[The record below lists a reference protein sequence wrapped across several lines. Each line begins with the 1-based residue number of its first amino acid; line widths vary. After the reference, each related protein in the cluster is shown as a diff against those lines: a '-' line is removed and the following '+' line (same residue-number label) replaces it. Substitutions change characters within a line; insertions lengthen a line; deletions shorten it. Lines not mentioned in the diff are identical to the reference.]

1 MLINSPTL
9 WRHALRLKAG
19 QGHKYDHGLAVIY
32 AAPELTGATRLA
44 AEACAR
50 VGVGL
55 VTVLAPKATAAIYQA
70 SLPPHIMVRSD
81 LAYQDPRVGAR
92 LYGSGGLAVA
102 PDFSGQVPSVLD
114 ADALAGLP
122 ARLPA
127 RLGDSFILTP
137 HEGEFARA
145 FPGIDGAA
153 TRNYRAL
160 AAARLS
166 GAVVVLKGAQTILAA
181 ADGRMVINRH
191 ASADL
196 ATAGSG
202 DVLAGMITG
211 LLARGLEPLLAAA
224 AAVWMHGEAARRFGP
239 GLVASDLPALLP
251 AVLRDLAGA

>member
-1 MLINSPTL
+1 MLVNSPTL
-9 WRHALRLKAG
+9 WRHALRPKTG
-19 QGHKYDHGLAVIY
+19 QRHKYDYGLAVIY

-102 PDFSGQVPSVLD
+102 PDFSGQAPSVLD

-122 ARLPA
+122 AS
-127 RLGDSFILTP
+127 LGDAFILTP
-137 HEGEFARA
+137 HEGEFVRA

-251 AVLRDLAGA
+251 AVLRDVASG